1 MRANLTPMFKKVDAL
16 SLRVRIVIFVLTIA
30 LIAGLFTYFIYL
42 PKSRE
47 IARLEQ
53 QLGELDRQLFLAKA
67 KARNVEELHTELAEL
82 DADFKE
88 ALKLLPN
95 EREIPSLLRT
105 ITQMGKDSNLEF
117 LLFKPEKEVSKDFYI
132 EIPVSI
138 EVKGGFLDVA
148 VFFDKVGGMKRIINM
163 MNVSMRPERD
173 FSTMLKTTC
182 TAVTYRFRGEN
193 PTGGKTEGEKENK

>member
-16 SLRVRIVIFVLTIA
+16 SLRVRIIIFVLTMA
-30 LIAGLFTYFIYL
+30 LLAGLFTYFIYL

-53 QLGELDRQLFLAKA
+53 QIGELDRQLFLAKA
-67 KARNVEELHTELAEL
+67 RARNVEKLHAELAEVEGE
-82 DADFKE
+82 FKE

-117 LLFKPEKEVSKDFYI
+117 LLFKPEKEVTKDFYF

-148 VFFDKVGGMKRIINM
+148 AFFDKVGGMQRIINI

-173 FSTMLKTTC
+173 FSTILKTTC
-182 TAVTYRFRGEN
+182 TAVTYRFRGEG
-193 PTGGKTEGEKENK
+193 PTGGQAEEEKDSK